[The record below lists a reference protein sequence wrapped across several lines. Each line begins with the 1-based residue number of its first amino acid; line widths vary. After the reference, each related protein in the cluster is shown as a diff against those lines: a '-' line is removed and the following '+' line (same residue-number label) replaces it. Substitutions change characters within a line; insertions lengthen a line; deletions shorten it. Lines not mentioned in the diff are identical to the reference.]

1 MKDKT
6 IENVFVLAK
15 DPTQGCEELS
25 VLCYWKDVK
34 MAKSKCKKWFKCGML
49 KETKDLSGLKLFWAV
64 QIDAGQKDIQHS
76 TQDNIWMMDKIGNH
90 LMYFLMNDVCS
101 NTLIERIAKTY
112 LRIDFNFEDPIMAEL
127 STQKED
133 TTLLSTTIPTGNVI
147 IFRFSRNILNI

>member
-34 MAKSKCKKWFKCGML
+34 MAKSKCKRWFKCGML

-64 QIDAGQKDIQHS
+64 KIGASQKDIQHS
-76 TQDNIWMMDKIGNH
+76 TQDNIWMMNKIGNH
-90 LMYFLMNDVCS
+90 LMHVLIKDVYS
-101 NTLIERIAKTY
+101 NLHS
-112 LRIDFNFEDPIMAEL
+112 N
-127 STQKED
+127 
-133 TTLLSTTIPTGNVI
+133 
-147 IFRFSRNILNI
+147 